1 MSEYS
6 GTPGSEDA
14 DAALAQLG
22 RAITRAASA
31 LAAIPSDDEATAYR
45 CARALDAALGDL
57 AELLRTVP
65 RISGLGDPGPR
76 VSERLEQRRAEL
88 VTRRGE
94 VTGYRE
100 KLDDLADTERNLA
113 EVTAEG
119 ARLRDR
125 VSELERAERLA
136 AEIPGLRAQ
145 MKVLEEAVAAAEA
158 ADAPEIGAAD
168 RSGGRAV
175 HRADRPTAGSDRRGG
190 GHSGGR
196 RGPGRDRA
204 GRAANSSRYRCGGSG
219 AAGKR
224 GGTTGRQHREM
235 LPVLTAWSQADA
247 DLADGLSAAGFGTV
261 GSALETVVNE
271 LNGICKRLTELDK
284 SLQPLLATHAKAYE
298 DTRQV
303 RSL

>member
-1 MSEYS
+1 MNEYRA
-6 GTPGSEDA
+6 TPGSQDA

-22 RAITRAASA
+22 RDITRAASA

-76 VSERLEQRRAEL
+76 VSERLEQHRDEL
-88 VTRRGE
+88 ITRRGE
-94 VTGYRE
+94 ITSYRE
-100 KLDDLADTERNLA
+100 ELDDLADIMRNLA

-136 AEIPGLRAQ
+136 GEIPGLRAQ
-145 MKVLEEAVAAAEA
+145 TKVLEEAVAAAEA
-158 ADAPEIGAAD
+158 ADAPEIGARIAVAAEQFTTLTGQQREAIGAEAD
-168 RSGGRAV
+168 TVVA
-175 HRADRPTAGSDRRGG
+175 AA
-190 GHSGGR
+190 
-196 RGPGRDRA
+196 A
-204 GRAANSSRYRCGGSG
+204 RAATELDEQRIRRDT
-219 AAGKR
+219 AAADMER
-224 GGTTGRQHREM
+224 RESEAAQLAASYREM

-247 DLADGLSAAGFGTV
+247 DLADGLSAAGFGTI

-271 LNGICKRLTELDK
+271 LNGICKRLTELDR

>member
-6 GTPGSEDA
+6 GAPGSEDA

-22 RAITRAASA
+22 RAITRAASV
-31 LAAIPSDDEATAYR
+31 LTAIPSDDEATAYR
-45 CARALDAALGDL
+45 CARTLNAVLGDL

-88 VTRRGE
+88 VARRGE

-100 KLDDLADTERNLA
+100 KLDDLAEIARNLA
-113 EVTAEG
+113 EVTAES
-119 ARLRDR
+119 ARLRNR
-125 VSELERAERLA
+125 VGELERAERLA
-136 AEIPGLRAQ
+136 GEIPGLRAQ
-145 MKVLEEAVAAAEA
+145 MKVLEEAVAAAGA
-158 ADAPEIGAAD
+158 ADAPEIGA
-168 RSGGRAV
+168 RIAV
-175 HRADRPTAGSDRRGG
+175 AAEQFTAL
-190 GHSGGR
+190 
-196 RGPGRDRA
+196 
-204 GRAANSSRYRCGGSG
+204 
-219 AAGKR
+219 
-224 GGTTGRQHREM
+224 TGRQREAIGAEADTLVAAADRAATELDEQRIRRDTAAADLERRESEAAQLAANYREM

-247 DLADGLSAAGFGTV
+247 DLANGLSAAGFGTV

-271 LNGICKRLTELDK
+271 LNGICQRLAELDK
-284 SLQPLLATHAKAYE
+284 SLQPLLAKHAKAYE